1 MEKKKRLSHI
11 DGLRGLAII
20 LVILFHMGEKTW
32 AHGYLGVDIFLVI
45 SGYFLMINRLS
56 VSSWGFSETFSFV
69 KKRIRR
75 IIFPMLVAILLA
87 ISIGF
92 FLLGNGQE
100 DLACDVGWWACIFR
114 ANFFLTKR
122 LGDYFAPDSSYMPLL
137 PMWYLSVLFQV
148 YLLFAVGNALLQ
160 RLPRLWLGIVLGLA
174 AFVSF
179 AFDFSFLAHNILEGL
194 GLPVWM
200 QESEVSYYSTLP
212 RIWEVMAGGWLACM
226 ASPIG
231 SSHRQAFIYSLT
243 GCALS
248 LLPALGLLPG
258 CPDEIDKL
266 LCIIGTLLVIRY
278 APLCSFNRFLSNR
291 VLTWLGSISFSLY
304 LVHMP
309 VIVSLRLWA
318 LGAFGWFDELTAF
331 VLSIALAWCFWFFIE
346 IRKPAFWLILLL
358 WGGTLLLCRQ
368 GRKSNGF
375 SNWVKATLH
384 IEGSTSNRPYNEKQS
399 CDDPTT
405 TKLWNPSQSPDG
417 DNSSPSDKNG
427 VPFSLLHIGD
437 KSKTP
442 FFVLM
447 GDSHAEHLYAGLDQ
461 AMRKAKLSGVYFTPY
476 TVPFYDIPLRQ
487 FNVNPGTIRA
497 TFEWLRAN
505 PHLTH
510 VIIGQRWIS
519 RWDGYY
525 WGDKKTRAW
534 SLLSD
539 ASSLRNRKYTPDE
552 LQSRRR
558 ISQALREYLSVLR
571 DMGKKVILIA
581 PTPEFGSALLF
592 NKVLQWRNDPALT
605 KATMNCTREAYLAY
619 NDQVFKV
626 FRQLRDEGLCEAI
639 IEPLSTLRQDEDGFP
654 CVKDGRY
661 LMRDGNHLST
671 YGSIIMVQKLLP
683 SIRAAL
689 LEESSAPAPQL
700 P

>member
-1 MEKKKRLSHI
+1 MPEKKHLLYI

-20 LVILFHMGEKTW
+20 LIVLFHMGESMW
-32 AHGYLGVDIFLVI
+32 AHGWLGVDIFLVM
-45 SGYFLMINRLS
+45 SGYFLMRGRLS
-56 VSSWGFSETFSFV
+56 TSSLWGVSETFSFV
-69 KKRIRR
+69 KRRVQRIV
-75 IIFPMLVAILLA
+75 FPMLVAILLA
-87 ISIGF
+87 ILVGF

-100 DLACDVGWWACIFR
+100 DLTCDEGWWACIFR

-160 RLPRLWLGIVLGLA
+160 RLPRLWLSVVLGLA
-174 AFVSF
+174 AFLSF
-179 AFDFSFLAHNILEGL
+179 ALDFSFLAHNVLEEL
-194 GLPVWM
+194 ELPVWE

-212 RIWEVMAGGWLACM
+212 RIWEVMAGGWLACL
-226 ASPIG
+226 ASPVG
-231 SSHRQAFIYSLT
+231 SSPRRVCLYSLIGCAFI
-243 GCALS
+243 
-248 LLPALGLLPG
+248 LLPALGVLPG
-258 CPDEIDKL
+258 CPDEIAKL

-278 APLCSFNRFLSNR
+278 APLSPLNRVLSNR

-309 VIVSLRLWA
+309 VIVSLRLWS
-318 LGAFGWFDELTAF
+318 LGLFGWPYQLTAF
-331 VLSIALAWCFWFFIE
+331 VLSIVLAWCFWFLIE
-346 IRKPAFWLILLL
+346 TRKPAFWFILLL
-358 WGGTLLLCRQ
+358 WVGTLLLCRQ
-368 GRKSNGF
+368 GRKSDGF
-375 SNWVKATLH
+375 SDWVNATLH
-384 IEGSTSNRPYNEKQS
+384 IKGEGGSSNLPYKEKQL

-405 TKLWNPSQSPDG
+405 TKHWNPAQSRVG
-417 DNSSPSDKNG
+417 GNGKNG
-427 VPFSLLHIGD
+427 APLPLLHIGD

-461 AMRKAKLSGVYFTPY
+461 AMRKEKLSGVYFMPY
-476 TVPFYDIPLRQ
+476 TVPFYDIPLRK
-487 FNVNPGTIRA
+487 FNMNIRA

-510 VIIGQRWIS
+510 VIIAQRWIS

-525 WGDKKTRAW
+525 WGDKKVRAMTF
-534 SLLSD
+534 LGD
-539 ASSLRNRKYTPDE
+539 ASYLRNRKYTPDE

-558 ISQALREYLSVLR
+558 ITEALREYLTVLR

-592 NKVLQWRNDPALT
+592 NKVLQWHNEPALT
-605 KATMNCTREAYLAY
+605 KATLNCSRELYLAY

-639 IEPLSTLRQDEDGFP
+639 VEPLSTLRPGENAFSCVSDGQ
-654 CVKDGRY
+654 Y

-671 YGSIIMVQKLLP
+671 YGSLVMVQKLLP

-689 LEESSAPAPQL
+689 LEKSPPPAPQV